1 MKMTEKVNV
10 ENLAGKILNLQ
21 AQRDELDEAIK
32 NMRATLAEHVDL
44 GESFVGEF
52 KFTKTVTTR
61 FDDALAKKNLTPVEY
76 NNISVPKA
84 DSKRAAALLDEERL
98 ALCKKTFS
106 ESVRIGLRD

>member
-1 MKMTEKVNV
+1 MTNV
-10 ENLAGKILNLQ
+10 DVTKLASKILELQ

-32 NMRATLAEHVDL
+32 NMRKTLTSTVDL

-61 FDDALAKKNLTPVEY
+61 FDDALAKKNLTVEEY
-76 NNISVPKA
+76 DSIAVPKA
-84 DSKRAAALLDEERL
+84 DSKRAAALLDEDRL
-98 ALCKKTFS
+98 ALCKKSFD